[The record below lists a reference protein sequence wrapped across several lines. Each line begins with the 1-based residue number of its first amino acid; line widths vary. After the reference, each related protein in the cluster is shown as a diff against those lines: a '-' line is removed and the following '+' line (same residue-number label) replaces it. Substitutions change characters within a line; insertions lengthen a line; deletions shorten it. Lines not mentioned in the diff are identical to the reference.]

1 MYVHYVEHVR
11 RDCDT
16 LISRS
21 AVTNLM
27 WHTCCICMYVASVA
41 SGAAAYL
48 DCCCHRYP
56 HCHHRHHHYHIRM
69 TLGTGAARIN
79 INNNMTPP
87 QAVAKKHDSA
97 ASAAKCIL
105 CVNSPT
111 VRRGGGGGLDR
122 EQQQR
127 VGGGDSVVELTQ
139 ISCPCQLNLCMQNS
153 LSHMHTVDKQTHIHT
168 YNCISLFRGTC

>member
-1 MYVHYVEHVR
+1 
-11 RDCDT
+11 
-16 LISRS
+16 
-21 AVTNLM
+21 
-27 WHTCCICMYVASVA
+27 MYVASVA

-56 HCHHRHHHYHIRM
+56 HCHHRHRHHHYHIRM

-111 VRRGGGGGLDR
+111 VRRGVLDR

-127 VGGGDSVVELTQ
+127 VGGGGGSVVELTQ

-153 LSHMHTVDKQTHIHT
+153 LSHMHTVHKQTHIHT
-168 YNCISLFRGTC
+168 YNCISLVRGTC